1 MSITSARFSPYNML
15 MITVRAASPADAP
28 DIARLNLLFNGVD
41 TPADEYAARLADP
54 RCVDIPLLAEVEGR
68 VIGLA
73 NLRLAPS
80 VFYKEPYAELSELF
94 VEEAYRRQGV
104 GQSLVQYAEH
114 LAASAGAEEM
124 IILTDFYNHSAQM
137 LYFHLGYQ
145 VHDLCLS
152 KTLTSDQ

>member
-1 MSITSARFSPYNML
+1 
-15 MITVRAASPADAP
+15 MITVRAAQPADAP
-28 DIARLNLLFNGVD
+28 EIARLNLLFNGVD
-41 TPADEYAARLADP
+41 TPAQDYADRLADA
-54 RCVDIPLLAEVEGR
+54 RRVDIPLLAEVDGR

-104 GQSLVQYAEH
+104 GQSLVQYAER
-114 LAASAGAEEM
+114 LAANAGAEEM

-145 VHDLCLS
+145 VHDLCVS
-152 KTLTSDQ
+152 KPLAAEK